1 MYRRRCHLSYQYLYN
16 SSTCTGTCTSTCT
29 GTCTGTG
36 ELQQNSKLAHHSFER
51 GAEEERAAEAKLC
64 WNLFE
69 REAECLVAAGAS
81 AARKRGSLAW
91 QHTMLVLLNLA
102 KNQVA
107 EPWFLAAALT
117 SLRFLPLGYL
127 SILS

>member
-1 MYRRRCHLSYQYLYN
+1 MS
-16 SSTCTGTCTSTCT
+16 TCTSTCT

-51 GAEEERAAEAKLC
+51 GAEEERAAGAKWC

-69 REAECLVAAGAS
+69 REAECLGAAGAS

-107 EPWFLAAALT
+107 ELWFLAVALK
-117 SLRFLPLGYL
+117 FLGFLFLGYL
-127 SILS
+127 STLP

>member
-1 MYRRRCHLSYQYLYN
+1 M
-16 SSTCTGTCTSTCT
+16 
-29 GTCTGTG
+29 
-36 ELQQNSKLAHHSFER
+36 
-51 GAEEERAAEAKLC
+51 
-64 WNLFE
+64 
-69 REAECLVAAGAS
+69 AAGAS

-117 SLRFLPLGYL
+117 SLRFLFWLGMQLGLGVRVTPTEKSRLWGTGYR
-127 SILS
+127 